1 MFDQFVKD
9 VSGEQMYLIFSLW
22 IFLVFFVVVSF
33 LLFITKKS
41 HVDRMSDLPL
51 EEDGTSDSI
60 KSLTL

>member
-22 IFLVFFVVVSF
+22 IFLVFFIVVSF
-33 LLFITKKS
+33 LLYITKKQ

-51 EEDGTSDSI
+51 DDGTTDSNQPLI
-60 KSLTL
+60 S

>member
-22 IFLVFFVVVSF
+22 LFLVFFVVVSI
-33 LLFITKKS
+33 LLYITKKQ

-51 EEDGTSDSI
+51 EDGTLDS
-60 KSLTL
+60 SQPSTP

>member
-22 IFLVFFVVVSF
+22 IFLVFFVVVSI
-33 LLFITKKS
+33 LLFITKKQ

-51 EEDGTSDSI
+51 EDGTLDSTQP
-60 KSLTL
+60 LPL

>member
-22 IFLVFFVVVSF
+22 IFLVFFVVVSI
-33 LLFITKKS
+33 LLYITKKS

-51 EEDGTSDSI
+51 EDGTSDSTQ
-60 KSLTL
+60 SLSL

>member
-22 IFLVFFVVVSF
+22 IFLVFFIVVSF
-33 LLFITKKS
+33 LLYITKKQ

-51 EEDGTSDSI
+51 EDGTVDSNQPLI
-60 KSLTL
+60 S